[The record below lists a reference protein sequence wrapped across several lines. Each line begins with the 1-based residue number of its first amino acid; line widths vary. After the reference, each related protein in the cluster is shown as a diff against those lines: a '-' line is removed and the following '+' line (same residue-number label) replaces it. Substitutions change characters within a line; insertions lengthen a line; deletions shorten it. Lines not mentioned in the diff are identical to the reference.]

1 MAPCDLVDQSG
12 QFAVGDVFAPPAGR
26 ADKVVVMFVRVAH
39 DIRVGAAREIQ
50 PLHDAQVREQIKG
63 AEDRCPAD
71 VHPLATAAFQQIGGG
86 EVASGSRNEPGYQA
100 PVWRWLIT
108 CPFERLDD
116 ASGLVHLILSLSE
129 GQRMIPS
136 LTKVCPVAVE

>member
-1 MAPCDLVDQSG
+1 
-12 QFAVGDVFAPPAGR
+12 
-26 ADKVVVMFVRVAH
+26 MFGVAH
-39 DIRVGAAREIQ
+39 DVCVGASREIK

-63 AEDRCPAD
+63 AEDRRPAD

-86 EVASGSRNEPGYQA
+86 EVTFGCRNEPGYQA
-100 PVWRWLIT
+100 PVWRWLVT
-108 CPFERLDD
+108 CAFERLDD
-116 ASGLVHLILSLSE
+116 ASGLVHLILSLSA